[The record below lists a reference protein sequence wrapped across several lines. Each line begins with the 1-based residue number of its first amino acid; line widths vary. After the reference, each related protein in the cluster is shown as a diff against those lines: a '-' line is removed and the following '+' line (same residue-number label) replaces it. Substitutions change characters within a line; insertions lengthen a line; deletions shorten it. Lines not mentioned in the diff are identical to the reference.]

1 MLFRLP
7 PWRRRSLVAVI
18 TALGVVFTLTATAT
32 SRMVSPTSPISVAAS
47 SVPVYLPIILRD
59 GAMPGTEWTQHG
71 ANAQRTSYVT
81 SEVPPPWRLKWIWNG
96 PDATGRVRSDKIR
109 LPRGIQPVTGG
120 GRVYVAAGSRGVYA
134 LDNATG
140 AVIWNRNPGGAI
152 NSTPAYDPSTGA
164 LFVVSSNGTLYKL
177 DAAAGTTLGQ
187 FAGGASSSLP
197 LPPAVLSDRVLFSMG
212 NRVYAINNRTMAQ
225 MWAYDAGSPV
235 HTPPSY
241 SARLDRVIVTSSDLY
256 VHAIDNAAGTRIW
269 RVKPTPLSPGEP
281 GDSNP
286 NAEVSY
292 GWPVIAEEHGLVL
305 IKLRLNWQTMWT
317 WNPWPATNA
326 AMRSNLEARP
336 DQQALHVL
344 RLDNGQRALI
354 ANVGHGGFGD
364 GGYMPMGPQPVIKRF
379 ANGQEVAYV
388 VMRGSPCLIEACDGR
403 GDSFLGE
410 MVLDNTTVPGYQAGY
425 VRYMRNTF
433 FPTDEQANLSMAG
446 DHLFA
451 AHWEA
456 GIAHR
461 IVDRSAGRGSSASN
475 PIEIENL
482 PHIATSQDEDTCG
495 TGFRSSHYCGNSL
508 SNTRLWPGGFY
519 IYWKQGA
526 VYDQYWTEY
535 AIWTVS
541 GRSVYFLSTDG
552 ALVALEQGNPA
563 NVALSGA
570 GEAASQPADRGQADY
585 GSYLLEE
592 NETSEA
598 GDAGHV
604 IIPYTDARAY
614 AGQYVTVEGAI
625 RYIFNNGKAVYLG
638 FTNPHQGAFKVRIMK
653 EAWGNFAG
661 EPERLYTLE
670 QRVRVTGII
679 GWYQGDPVIYVTE
692 PGQIEIVP

>member
-32 SRMVSPTSPISVAAS
+32 SRMVSPASPISVTAS
-47 SVPVYLPIILRD
+47 SVPVFLPIIIRS
-59 GAMPGTEWTQHG
+59 GAAPGTEWTQHG

-187 FAGGASSSLP
+187 FASGASSSLP

-212 NRVYAINNRTMAQ
+212 NRVYAINNHTMAQ
-225 MWAYDAGSPV
+225 VWAYNAGSPV

-241 SARLDRVIVTSSDLY
+241 SARFNRVIVASSDLY
-256 VHAIDNAAGTRIW
+256 VHAINNATGTRVW
-269 RVKPTPLSPGEP
+269 RMKPTPLSPGEP
-281 GDSNP
+281 GENNP
-286 NAEVSY
+286 NAEVAY
-292 GWPVIAEEHGLVL
+292 GWPVIAEAHGLVL
-305 IKLRLNWQTMWT
+305 VKLRLNWQTLWT
-317 WNPWPATNA
+317 WSPWPATNA

-344 RLDNGQRALI
+344 RLDDGQRAFI

-364 GGYMPMGPQPVIKRF
+364 GGYMPMGPQPVIKQF

-388 VMRGSPCLIEACDGR
+388 VIRGSPCLIAACDGR
-403 GDSFLGE
+403 ADSFLGE
-410 MVLDNTTVPGYQAGY
+410 MVLDNTTVSGYQAGY

-461 IVDRSAGRGSSASN
+461 IVDRSAGRGSSANN
-475 PIEIENL
+475 PIVIENL

-495 TGFRSSHYCGNSL
+495 TGFRSSHYCGSSL
-508 SNTRLWPGGFY
+508 KNTRLWPGGFY

-541 GRSVYFLSTDG
+541 GSTVYFLSTDG

-563 NVALSGA
+563 SVALSGA
-570 GEAASQPADRGQADY
+570 GESEPGQTDGAQTLY
-585 GSYLLEE
+585 GAHLM
-592 NETSEA
+592 EA
-598 GDAGHV
+598 NNAPGSGDAGHPL
-604 IIPYTDARAY
+604 IAYTDARAY
-614 AGQYVTVEGAI
+614 AGQNVTVEGTI
-625 RYIFNNGKAVYLG
+625 QYIFNNGKAVYLG
-638 FTNPHQGAFKVRIMK
+638 FTNPHQGAFKVRIMR
-653 EAWGNFAG
+653 EAWGNFARA
-661 EPERLYTLE
+661 PENMYTLD

-679 GWYQGDPVIYVTE
+679 EWYQGDPVIYAVE
-692 PGQIEIVP
+692 PGQIEVMP